1 MTSVFHSP
9 IALRSQPKDTG
20 PAPNQDDVPRGVAH
34 PSAFGSNCTSAGS
47 AFKSKSKR
55 EIMDLREAV
64 ARPSLVQYNVNDCL
78 LRQSVEI
85 PVSSFRS
92 STGHYFPSIIY
103 YHSQCRKIFTMKCL
117 LDGIFA
123 SRRKSK
129 GALIS
134 QHPDCSIATTKWK
147 RQRLTNSIGPLVV
160 DNPSLTSMMD
170 LTRFY
175 TNQLWFYGE
184 MSVPESVKINLRRKL
199 DNQFNEYLHFV
210 QGMYLSFIEQNVC
223 NLNNFIVMQCSA
235 TLATV
240 LSYLAQFI
248 Y

>member
-1 MTSVFHSP
+1 
-9 IALRSQPKDTG
+9 
-20 PAPNQDDVPRGVAH
+20 
-34 PSAFGSNCTSAGS
+34 
-47 AFKSKSKR
+47 
-55 EIMDLREAV
+55 
-64 ARPSLVQYNVNDCL
+64 
-78 LRQSVEI
+78 
-85 PVSSFRS
+85 
-92 STGHYFPSIIY
+92 
-103 YHSQCRKIFTMKCL
+103 
-117 LDGIFA
+117 
-123 SRRKSK
+123 
-129 GALIS
+129 
-134 QHPDCSIATTKWK
+134 
-147 RQRLTNSIGPLVV
+147 
-160 DNPSLTSMMD
+160 MMD

-248 Y
+248 YWLYEQGLHSVLEFKYVLEMHWNFTSVLECNEIEEIYWNLYWNFGLAITAVAKCYLTFTYLKRLPLQDNRVHNHWRTEQFTWCLSNMESKSSFFAHTLLIT